1 MARFSYYRTASFAY
15 WQGALRQ
22 GCSRGWSTRTTTHPQ
37 LSTAAGVLFTPSV
50 TCGDISPKG
59 ATLAVTESYEIQQKE

>member
-1 MARFSYYRTASFAY
+1 MARFSDYRYVSFAY

-50 TCGDISPKG
+50 AARHLPQGGDLGSNRR
-59 ATLAVTESYEIQQKE
+59 VWY